1 MASVICPSYSGA
13 AVLRATK
20 VDGCCA
26 PIYEDPDTPGN
37 SGQVVTDA
45 FVSVQ
50 VSPGEGDNGGG
61 GGGADLD

>member
-26 PIYEDPDTPGN
+26 PIFEDPENPGN
-37 SGQVVTDA
+37 SGQVT
-45 FVSVQ
+45 VSYTHLTL
-50 VSPGEGDNGGG
+50 PTT
-61 GGGADLD
+61 